1 MRQLVAPALVWF
13 ALLALE
19 SAALVIRWLH
29 DDPRVGDEV
38 SFRLVLL
45 VFATIGAI
53 LAAARPRNPIGW
65 LFLAVVLLD
74 SLDRIAS
81 AAAQYLP
88 ELIADSAIAAVAI
101 AIGSQVG
108 SLIFGVI
115 TLVLLT
121 FPDGRLVSDR
131 WRVVAIGVPAML
143 GLSVVLLV
151 LAPGPIHS
159 DAPDVAK
166 PFGIEQLRPFVTFLE
181 AAAFLIGILGFV
193 FGAASL
199 FRRYRSAGSAERH
212 QVKWM
217 AASAALLALTSLT
230 VFVIIAVE
238 NLFPGAVDKALVDP
252 IANAVFVVGVLSL
265 PIAVAIAIFR
275 YRLYDIDV
283 LINRTV
289 VYGAT
294 SAAIAATFFLGIVA
308 LQAVLRPLTSGSEL
322 AIAASTLVSFALFQP
337 IRRRV
342 QDAVN
347 RRFDRSR
354 YDAAHTVDAFADQ
367 LRDEVDLDALRGEL
381 IGAVLLT
388 MAPAHATLWL
398 RERHK

>member
-1 MRQLVAPALVWF
+1 MRQLAASALVWL
-13 ALLALE
+13 ALIALE

-29 DDPRVGDEV
+29 DDPRVSEELG
-38 SFRLVLL
+38 FRLVLL

-81 AAAQYLP
+81 ATAQYLP
-88 ELIADSAIAAVAI
+88 GLISASTVTAVAV
-101 AIGSQVG
+101 AIGSQIG

-121 FPDGRLVSDR
+121 FPDGRLVSVR
-131 WRVVAIGVPAML
+131 WRVAAVGVPAIL
-143 GLSVVLLV
+143 ALLVVLMV
-151 LAPGPIHS
+151 LAPGPIHP
-159 DAPDVAK
+159 DADDIAK
-166 PFGIEQLRPFVTFLE
+166 PFGIEQLRPFVTLFE
-181 AAAFLIGILGFV
+181 AAAFFIGILGFV
-193 FGAASL
+193 LGAASL
-199 FRRYRSAGSAERH
+199 FRRYRRARSVERH

-217 AASAALLALTSLT
+217 ATAASLLALTSLT
-230 VFVIIAVE
+230 TFVIIAVE
-238 NLFPGAVDKALVDP
+238 NLFPGVVDKALVDP
-252 IANAVFVVGVLSL
+252 IANGLFIGGVLSL

-294 SAAIAATFFLGIVA
+294 SAAIGATFFLGIVA
-308 LQAVLRPLTSGSEL
+308 LQPVLRPLTSGSEL
-322 AIAASTLVSFALFQP
+322 PVAASTLVSFALFQP

-342 QDAVN
+342 QDAID
-347 RRFDRSR
+347 RRFNRSR
-354 YDAAHTVDAFADQ
+354 YDAAHTLDTFADD
-367 LRDEVDLDALRGEL
+367 LRDEVDLETLRSGL
-381 IGAVLLT
+381 LGAVSRT
-388 MAPAHATLWL
+388 MSPAHVSLWL
-398 RERHK
+398 RDFAK